1 MSCRFFGV
9 QIIIIYLWYRY
20 FTLRFKTL
28 CYLVRNTQTVQ
39 KIWISIAATYFR
51 NFSPEVHA
59 CTQTSLSCRPR
70 HRPSPILTRIRNVIF
85 RVFALILRRR
95 RVQASKYTCT
105 ALYNTY
111 SEAVANCNSI
121 GKHSFRVEN
130 SRWGSQRVYINII
143 YRCYAPV
150 FVCVQSTWQHNICDV
165 ASYTGCMFAKTFF
178 RKIYGCFWK
187 LKSHTYPC
195 IHDGIPFT
203 GLSVEVPWYLCVHL
217 EEAKFVKYLLRC
229 FLTVPFS

>member
-1 MSCRFFGV
+1 VLLSIILKRYKGFGF
-9 QIIIIYLWYRY
+9 QSTRPI
-20 FTLRFKTL
+20 F
-28 CYLVRNTQTVQ
+28 C
-39 KIWISIAATYFR
+39 

-70 HRPSPILTRIRNVIF
+70 HRLSPILTRIRNVIF

-95 RVQASKYTCT
+95 RVQARKYTRT

-165 ASYTGCMFAKTFF
+165 ASYIQGACSRKLFSKNLRLFLKTE
-178 RKIYGCFWK
+178 I
-187 LKSHTYPC
+187 
-195 IHDGIPFT
+195 
-203 GLSVEVPWYLCVHL
+203 
-217 EEAKFVKYLLRC
+217 AYLLIYASTMIYRSLVC
-229 FLTVPFS
+229 QLRYHGTCAYIWKRPNL